1 MRLCMRTCVC
11 TAGALH
17 VHMHCMCTACALRV
31 HCVCTACALRVH
43 CVCTACALH
52 VHTACALHVHVHRI
66 RQEDV
71 FARLDAPGLYVSE
84 ESALSYT
91 LGTERT
97 NALWVR

>member
-1 MRLCMRTCVC
+1 MRCEQVAC
-11 TAGALH
+11 APG
-17 VHMHCMCTACALRV
+17 MCTVCALRV
-31 HCVCTACALRVH
+31 HYVCTGHVH